1 MKIYKSILYC
11 AIVGLLFSS
20 CSDWLD
26 VQPETESKEEDLFTE
41 YRGFKSALTGCYM
54 AMANDDAYG
63 KRLTMTNI
71 ESLACVWYFESE
83 PYSSDAEAANYYLNA
98 HDYNDVARDA
108 VQTIYSKMY
117 NIIVQLNKIIRN
129 AENNPGAFPNEKTQ
143 AVILG
148 EAYALRA
155 YCHLD
160 ILRLFGEVPNGTGE
174 KVNLPYSEVAA
185 FDERPEYCD
194 FATYSEKL
202 IADLTKAEELLKD
215 NDPIFEYTFEDLN
228 MRLLSLELDDTYM
241 GYRQS
246 RMNYWAVKALQA
258 RAYLYLGKTT
268 EAYQAAMAVINGKDA
283 NGEPVMSLSGST
295 DRSDGYKACPNECL
309 FYLSKP
315 DVKTVA
321 EVLIG
326 GASSEYSAS
335 YLCTLP
341 ERIDDMFPENRADDN
356 RYGTL
361 MWNKQVQSNSGFYAA
376 TLKYYFLDDAENK
389 TLYYQIVPMLRMS
402 EVYLIAIETTS
413 DLAEANRLYAEY
425 MLQGCNV
432 GLLEDAF
439 DAGSD
444 RSEML
449 IAEYRREF
457 IAEGQ
462 LFYTYKRNQATRI
475 LWSEE
480 EMADEDYI
488 LWNCVNTEFNP

>member
-174 KVNLPYSEVAA
+174 KVNLPYSEV
-185 FDERPEYCD
+185 
-194 FATYSEKL
+194 
-202 IADLTKAEELLKD
+202 
-215 NDPIFEYTFEDLN
+215 FEYTFEDLN
-228 MRLLSLELDDTYM
+228 MPAYLELDDTYM

-315 DVKTVA
+315 DIKSVA

-326 GASSEYSAS
+326 GADIEYSNS

-341 ERIDDMFPENRADDN
+341 ERIDEMFPENRADDN
-356 RYGTL
+356 RYGTM
-361 MWNKQVQSNSGFYAA
+361 MWNKQVDDGYGYFYAA
-376 TLKYYFLDDAENK
+376 TLKYYFSDDAEEK
-389 TLYYQIVPMLRMS
+389 TLYYNIVPMLRMS
-402 EVYLIAIETTS
+402 EVYLIAVETTS

-432 GLLEDAF
+432 GLLTDAF
-439 DAGSD
+439 DATSD
-444 RSEML
+444 RGDML

-462 LFYTYKRNQATRI
+462 LFYTYKRNQVKDM
-475 LWSEE
+475 LWCDE
-480 EMADEDYI
+480 EMTDDDYV

>member
-1 MKIYKSILYC
+1 MKIYKSILCC

-228 MRLLSLELDDTYM
+228 MPAYLELDDTYM

-315 DVKTVA
+315 DIKSVA

-326 GASSEYSAS
+326 GADIEYSNS

-341 ERIDDMFPENRADDN
+341 ERIDEMFPENRADDN
-356 RYGTL
+356 RYGTM
-361 MWNKQVQSNSGFYAA
+361 MWNKQVDDGYGYFYAA
-376 TLKYYFLDDAENK
+376 TLKYYFSDDAEEK
-389 TLYYQIVPMLRMS
+389 TLYYNIVPMLRMS
-402 EVYLIAIETTS
+402 EVYLIAVETTS

-432 GLLEDAF
+432 GLLTDAF
-439 DAGSD
+439 DATSD
-444 RSEML
+444 RGDML

-462 LFYTYKRNQATRI
+462 LFYTYKRNQVKDM
-475 LWSEE
+475 LWCDE
-480 EMADEDYI
+480 EMTDDDYV

>member
-228 MRLLSLELDDTYM
+228 MPAYLELDDTYM

-258 RAYLYLGKTT
+258 RAFLYLGRTT
-268 EAYQAAMAVINGKDA
+268 DAYQAAMAVINGKDV
-283 NGEPVMSLSGST
+283 NGEPVMTISGS
-295 DRSDGYKACPNECL
+295 
-309 FYLSKP
+309 
-315 DVKTVA
+315 
-321 EVLIG
+321 
-326 GASSEYSAS
+326 
-335 YLCTLP
+335 
-341 ERIDDMFPENRADDN
+341 
-356 RYGTL
+356 
-361 MWNKQVQSNSGFYAA
+361 
-376 TLKYYFLDDAENK
+376 
-389 TLYYQIVPMLRMS
+389 
-402 EVYLIAIETTS
+402 
-413 DLAEANRLYAEY
+413 
-425 MLQGCNV
+425 
-432 GLLEDAF
+432 
-439 DAGSD
+439 SD
-444 RSEML
+444 R
-449 IAEYRREF
+449 
-457 IAEGQ
+457 AEG
-462 LFYTYKRNQATRI
+462 
-475 LWSEE
+475 
-480 EMADEDYI
+480 
-488 LWNCVNTEFNP
+488 

>member
-228 MRLLSLELDDTYM
+228 MPAYLELDDTYM

-315 DVKTVA
+315 DIKSVA

-326 GASSEYSAS
+326 GADIEYSNS

-341 ERIDDMFPENRADDN
+341 ERIDEMFPENRADDN
-356 RYGTL
+356 RYGTM
-361 MWNKQVQSNSGFYAA
+361 MWNKQVDDGYGYFYAA
-376 TLKYYFLDDAENK
+376 TLKYYFSDDAEEK
-389 TLYYQIVPMLRMS
+389 TLYYNIVPMLRMS
-402 EVYLIAIETTS
+402 EVYLIAVETTS

-425 MLQGCNV
+425 MLQ
-432 GLLEDAF
+432 
-439 DAGSD
+439 
-444 RSEML
+444 
-449 IAEYRREF
+449 
-457 IAEGQ
+457 AEGQ
-462 LFYTYKRNQATRI
+462 LFYTYKRNQVKDM
-475 LWSEE
+475 LWCDE
-480 EMADEDYI
+480 EMTDDDYV

>member
-1 MKIYKSILYC
+1 MKIYKSILCC
-11 AIVGLLFSS
+11 AIAGLLFSS
-20 CSDWLD
+20 CNDWLD
-26 VQPETESKEEDLFTE
+26 VQPETESKEENLFSE
-41 YRGFKSALTGCYM
+41 YRGFRSALTGCYM
-54 AMANDDAYG
+54 AMADDDAYG
-63 KRLTMTNI
+63 MRLTMTNI
-71 ESLACVWYFESE
+71 ESLAGVWYFASE
-83 PYSSDAEAANYYLNA
+83 PYGTNADNYYLTL
-98 HDYNDVARDA
+98 HDYNNDDAREA

-129 AENNPGAFPNEKTQ
+129 AESNPGAFPNEQTQ

-202 IADLTKAEELLKD
+202 IADLTRAEELLKD
-215 NDPIFEYTFEDLN
+215 NDPIFEYTFTDLN
-228 MRLLSLELDDTYM
+228 QPAYLELEDTYM

-258 RAYLYLGKTT
+258 RAFLYLGRTT
-268 EAYQAAMAVINGKDA
+268 DAYQAAMAVINGKDV
-283 NGEPVMSLSGST
+283 NGEPVMTISGSS
-295 DRSDGYKACPNECL
+295 DRAEGYKACPNECL

>member
-215 NDPIFEYTFEDLN
+215 NDPIFEYTFTDLN
-228 MRLLSLELDDTYM
+228 QPAYLELEDTYM

-258 RAYLYLGKTT
+258 RAFLYLGRTT
-268 EAYQAAMAVINGKDA
+268 DAYQAAMAVINGKDV
-283 NGEPVMSLSGST
+283 NGEPVMTISGSS
-295 DRSDGYKACPNECL
+295 DRAEGYKACPNECL

-425 MLQGCNV
+425 MLQGCSV

-439 DAGSD
+439 DATSD
-444 RSEML
+444 RAELL
-449 IAEYRREF
+449 IPEYRREF